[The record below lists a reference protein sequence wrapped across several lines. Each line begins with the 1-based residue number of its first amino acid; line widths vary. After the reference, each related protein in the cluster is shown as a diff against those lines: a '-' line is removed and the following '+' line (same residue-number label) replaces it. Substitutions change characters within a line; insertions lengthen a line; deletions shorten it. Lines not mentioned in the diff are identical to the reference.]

1 MGIYSSPTVPLS
13 VSDLQSMWRSVAQ
26 QYFDGRL
33 PSITIEWS
41 FRLTASTGMF
51 VSQVGPRNRLVSKEH
66 RHGAARRIR
75 LSAPLLCDQSEAEI
89 IRTLAHEMI
98 HQWQYDVKKRW
109 PNHGPD
115 FHEVMARMNID
126 GLGITVRHSLNRQVE
141 QLSKYLWRCVVCG
154 TSYCRQRRSI
164 SSRRH
169 RCGNCHGELQEFLIN
184 RSLREQRSWNF
195 PEKADPTYFEPT
207 RPFKDQPESYQLVF
221 NFNDN

>member
-1 MGIYSSPTVPLS
+1 MGIYSSRTSPLS
-13 VSDLQSMWRSVAQ
+13 VDDLQDMWRRIAQ

-33 PSITIEWS
+33 PAITIEWS
-41 FRLTASTGMF
+41 VRLTASTGMF
-51 VSQVGPRNRLVSKEH
+51 VSQVGPRSRFMSTEN

-115 FHEVMARMNID
+115 FHDVMARMNID
-126 GLGITVRHSLNRQVE
+126 GLGITVRHSLNQQVE
-141 QLSKYLWRCVVCG
+141 QFSKYLWRCVACG
-154 TSYCRQRRSI
+154 TSYRRQRRSI
-164 SSRRH
+164 SARRH
-169 RCGNCHGELQEFLIN
+169 RCGNCHGELQEFLLDK
-184 RSLREQRSWNF
+184 SLREERRLGS
-195 PEKADPTYFEPT
+195 PEKADPTYLQPT
-207 RPFKDQPESYQLVF
+207 RPCKDQGEPCQLTL